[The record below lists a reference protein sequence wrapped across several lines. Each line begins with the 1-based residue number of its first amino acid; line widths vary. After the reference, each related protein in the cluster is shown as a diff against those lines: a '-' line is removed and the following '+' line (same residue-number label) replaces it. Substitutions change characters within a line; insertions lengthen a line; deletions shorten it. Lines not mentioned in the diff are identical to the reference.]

1 MTPPRP
7 ALVGRSEELALLLAA
22 LDCGRAVLIEGPVGV
37 GKTRL
42 AEEACARLGR
52 SVVRVDG
59 DERYGEEKLTGWY
72 DPPAVMQA
80 GYTEAAFRPGPLYRA
95 MREGAVLFINELNR
109 LPEGVQNVLL
119 PALDEGRLELPR
131 REPLMAAPGFQV
143 VATQNPREFVGTALL
158 GEALRDRFE
167 LLELGYQD
175 FGEEEE
181 IVRRLTG
188 IDDDL
193 LVKQA
198 VFIVRSTRTHPRVR
212 RGASIRAAASL
223 AALARRLGGGEEGLA
238 RAARLALP
246 TRIELNDELDENGGA
261 AAFAEFLTDVLKK
274 KALA

>member
-1 MTPPRP
+1 MDAQRP

-22 LDCGRAVLIEGPVGV
+22 LSCGRAVLIEGPVGV

-42 AEEACARLGR
+42 AEEACVRLGR
-52 SVVRVDG
+52 AVVRVDG

-72 DPPAVMQA
+72 DPPAVMRS

-95 MREGAVLFINELNR
+95 MHEGAVLFINELNR

-131 REPLMAAPGFQV
+131 SEPLMAAPGFLV

-175 FGEEEE
+175 FAEEEE

-188 IDDDL
+188 VGDDL

-198 VFIVRSTRTHPRVR
+198 VFIARSTRIHPRVR
-212 RGASIRAAASL
+212 RGASVRAAASI
-223 AALARRLGGGEEGLA
+223 AALAQRLGGGEEGLA
-238 RAARLALP
+238 QAARLALP
-246 TRIELNDELDENGGA
+246 TRIELNDELDENGGS
-261 AAFAEFLTDVLKK
+261 AAFAEFLADVLKK
-274 KALA
+274 KAPA

>member
-1 MTPPRP
+1 MDQQRP

-52 SVVRVDG
+52 AVVRVDG

-72 DPPAVMQA
+72 DPPAVMRS
-80 GYTEAAFRPGPLYRA
+80 GYSEAAFCPGPLFQA
-95 MREGAVLFINELNR
+95 MAAGAALFINELNR

-119 PALDEGRLELPR
+119 PALDEGRLEVPR
-131 REPLMAAPGFQV
+131 REALMAAPGFAV

-167 LLELGYQD
+167 LIELGYQD
-175 FGEEEE
+175 FAEEEE

-188 IDDDL
+188 VADDL
-193 LVKQA
+193 LISQA
-198 VFIVRSTRTHPRVR
+198 VFIARSTRTHPRVR
-212 RGASIRAAASL
+212 RGASVRAAASI
-223 AALARRLGGGEEGLA
+223 AALAQRLGGGEEGLA
-238 RAARLALP
+238 KAARLALP

-261 AAFAEFLTDVLKK
+261 PAFAEFLEELLKK
-274 KALA
+274 KAPA